1 MTTPSP
7 IDPVRVR
14 CTNGFTG
21 HLGSAQFDAGEL
33 VGWRGD
39 RATRIPRGEAERLRA
54 IIGNVVEVAEDEP
67 EPAQEP
73 VAAEPGES
81 PQEDARDSELSESS
95 SLPLARSP
103 TSRRSRRTPTGAP

>member
-7 IDPVRVR
+7 TDPVRVR

-54 IIGNVVEVAEDEP
+54 IIGNVVEIVEDEP

-73 VAAEPGES
+73 VVAEPSE
-81 PQEDARDSELSESS
+81 ENARDSELSEPS
-95 SLPLARSP
+95 SLPLAPPP
-103 TSRRSRRTPTGAP
+103 TSRRSRRTPAGAP